1 MAYARRQRANL
12 DIWPGFVDAL
22 ASLLMVIIFL
32 LMIFVVSQFYLNEEI
47 IGRDKALDRLQNRVS
62 ELADML
68 ALERE
73 SSAEIR
79 TNLSNV
85 TEQLRA
91 SLQRQDALESQ
102 IFQLRGENAS
112 LASELDAVNNN
123 NRDLLSR
130 LAVKND

>member
-47 IGRDKALDRLQNRVS
+47 VGRDKALERLQNRVS
-62 ELADML
+62 EQADML

-73 SSAEIR
+73 TSA
-79 TNLSNV
+79 
-85 TEQLRA
+85 
-91 SLQRQDALESQ
+91 D
-102 IFQLRGENAS
+102 
-112 LASELDAVNNN
+112 
-123 NRDLLSR
+123 
-130 LAVKND
+130 